1 MAYVKSTP
9 PHANYNESP
18 SSHPKNVPES
28 VVGFVNPQLIF
39 LQYSTGIRNIK
50 HGRFKHDT
58 TVVSGSLGLFL
69 MS

>member
-39 LQYSTGIRNIK
+39 LQYRYKKYQTRKI
-50 HGRFKHDT
+50 
-58 TVVSGSLGLFL
+58 
-69 MS
+69 